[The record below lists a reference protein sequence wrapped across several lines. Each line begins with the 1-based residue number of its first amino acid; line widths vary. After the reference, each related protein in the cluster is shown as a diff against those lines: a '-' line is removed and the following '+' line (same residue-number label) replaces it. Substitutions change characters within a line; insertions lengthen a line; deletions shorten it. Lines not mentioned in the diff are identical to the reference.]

1 MKRCKYVLFSIL
13 LLVVSISQVYA
24 DDLMCYYM
32 GDGFRARYNATK
44 NDIDVNLVG
53 FTAENDSEK
62 LGNYCNDW
70 GLAQRKNTT
79 ESGHEFTDYLDSAC
93 IWSGSITKCPEYLVF
108 QYCNAY
114 RVWGTE
120 SASEAK
126 QAMDEINNN
135 TDCKARMATFKNS
148 DGSSITE
155 DQYYS
160 AFITPDIGGEEIIMD
175 CNQLFGDVDDAGI
188 KKSDG
193 TVVRPAS
200 LAYLIDQVLT
210 YVRIIVPILIILL
223 GSLDLAKAVVASKEE
238 QIKKARADFAKRVAM
253 GVVIFFVPTLVNII
267 MKLADI
273 VWEGLGYTSCT
284 L

>member
-13 LLVVSISQVYA
+13 LVVLSITQVHA
-24 DDLMCYYM
+24 DLMCYYM

-53 FTAENDSEK
+53 FTADNDSEK
-62 LGNYCNDW
+62 LGNYCDDW
-70 GLAQRKNTT
+70 GLAQRSNTT
-79 ESGHEFTDYLDSAC
+79 EAGHTFDDYLDSWC
-93 IWSGSITKCPEYLVF
+93 IAGNTITKCPEYLVF
-108 QYCNAY
+108 QYCSAY

-120 SASEAK
+120 SASEAQ

-135 TDCKARMATFKNS
+135 TDCQSRIATFKNS
-148 DGSSITE
+148 DGTPIDE
-155 DQYYS
+155 DQYYGS
-160 AFITPDIGGEEIIMD
+160 FITPEMGGEEIIMD
-175 CNQLFGDVDDAGI
+175 CNQLFGDVDDAGM

-200 LAYLIDQVLT
+200 LAYLIDQALT

-223 GSLDLAKAVVASKEE
+223 GTLDLAKAVVASKEE
-238 QIKKARADFAKRVAM
+238 QIKKAREDFAKRVAM